1 MTTIDPQVAAAAGTA
16 SAAEE
21 RAHERV
27 DTVATTLADW
37 LTSTDHKKIG
47 RLFIGCSL
55 TFGLAI
61 TGIAALLGI
70 ERIDAT
76 GNVVTT
82 GSLPQLFSLYRLV
95 LTFGVVA
102 PLLLGL
108 AVAIVPLQLGA
119 RSIAFPRLVAS
130 GFWTWL
136 IGTGL
141 VIGSIAANGGPAGGD
156 PKMVDLFLASHALV
170 VFGLLAAAV
179 SVATSV
185 LTTRAPGMNMR
196 RVPLFSW
203 SALVSA
209 LGLLLV
215 LPVAFGTVI
224 YLYVSYRYNKVA
236 FGGNKGILDYLGFSL
251 TQPTTFL
258 YVLPAIGFAAEMI
271 PVIARRR
278 LPMRG
283 AVLVGLGLV
292 GVGALGG
299 VTQVIPTL
307 DWSGT
312 GINLDQFG
320 TKLGDLLNYA
330 LFMALPILG
339 VLMVLAVVPLAFKGG
354 QPKITSPFVFGFFGL
369 CMILVGMLGALINGV
384 TDLGLRATVFEEGV
398 YTYVCYGAVLSG
410 MGAIAYWG
418 PKLWGRR
425 LPEKK
430 LILLALAGT
439 AAVVLSSLSY
449 YVAGFADQPAATV
462 IFDYSGPKNLWNILV
477 TVGHGLMLL
486 TVLGFAGVA
495 VGGFR
500 RGALAGDDPW
510 DAQTLEWA
518 TSSPPPDNNFS
529 DVHGVISA
537 EPLLDLKST
546 GENS

>member
-1 MTTIDPQVAAAAGTA
+1 MTTIDTA
-16 SAAEE
+16 SP
-21 RAHERV
+21 RASAGI
-27 DTVATTLADW
+27 DVARAPSSVAVWITT
-37 LTSTDHKKIG
+37 SDHKRLG
-47 RLFIGCSL
+47 RLLIVM
-55 TFGLAI
+55 GLLALV
-61 TGIAALLGI
+61 GISAVGLLLGF
-70 ERIDAT
+70 ERIDS
-76 GNVVTT
+76 TT
-82 GSLPQLFSLYRLV
+82 AALNANSITQLFAMYRVGLAFFVV
-95 LTFGVVA
+95 L
-102 PLLLGL
+102 PIMLGL
-108 AVAIVPLQLGA
+108 AVAVVPLQLGA
-119 RSIAFPRLVAS
+119 RSLAFPRLATA
-130 GFWTWL
+130 GFWAWFFGM
-136 IGTGL
+136 IL
-141 VIGSIAANGGPAGGD
+141 VVISIASNGGPGGGAPKFVALFIAAYGVMLVGLTAIAG
-156 PKMVDLFLASHALV
+156 
-170 VFGLLAAAV
+170 
-179 SVATSV
+179 SVATTV

-236 FGGNKGILDYLGFSL
+236 FGGNKGILDYLGFSI

-439 AAVVLSSLSY
+439 AAVVLSSLPH

-477 TVGHGLMLL
+477 TIGHGLMLL

-500 RGALAGDDPW
+500 RGHLAGDDPW

-529 DVHGVISA
+529 DVYSVISA

-546 GENS
+546 GGNS